1 MAARDENLDTILD
14 NTGLLKQ
21 GKHSVGF
28 GPQYTGSAGKITN
41 CQIAVTLAV
50 YTARRAAL
58 VDLQLNLPR
67 DWTDAAAR
75 MAKDGVPGDIIF
87 ETKGEIAVAMLK
99 AAYRDGVP
107 LGKLLLADADY
118 GRLVGLRAR
127 CREVGMQY
135 GVGIHSSQRIW
146 DAEGIWTQRLTVGE
160 VAAMTERTRW
170 RRIVWWQEERR
181 EEVEWPLRAS
191 ARADHRGREGADE
204 GHARRVDGGGVAR
217 RRALKGQS
225 ASL

>member
-1 MAARDENLDTILD
+1 MTARDENLDTILD

-21 GKHSVGF
+21 GKHPVGF
-28 GPQYTGSAGKITN
+28 GPQYTGSAGEITN

-67 DWTDAAAR
+67 DRTDAAAR
-75 MAKDGVPGDIIF
+75 MAKDGVPSDIIF
-87 ETKGEIAVAMLK
+87 QTKGEIALAMLK

-107 LGKLLLADADY
+107 LCKLPLADADY
-118 GRLVGLRAR
+118 GRLVGLRAW

-146 DAEGIWTQRLTVGE
+146 DAEGIWT
-160 VAAMTERTRW
+160 
-170 RRIVWWQEERR
+170 
-181 EEVEWPLRAS
+181 
-191 ARADHRGREGADE
+191 
-204 GHARRVDGGGVAR
+204 
-217 RRALKGQS
+217 
-225 ASL
+225 